1 MTDFT
6 KQDAIIDAS
15 NEIKPL
21 KEKQEKSVKKIFEKF
36 GTIVTISIVVLSM
49 ILFSYNMGYC
59 SVFSLPPSV
68 LSIDIKYFI
77 PFAVHMIGI
86 MVYIFMYISSILAD
100 RITNNNSIDITRVII
115 GITIC
120 LWFMIQ
126 NKMVYALG
134 AWGLLICFC
143 IPIVLELIKKLIVKI
158 IHRPIKNQTIDKERY
173 EFEKRE
179 YISRTLFPNNSVRLV
194 VSVIAIIVCL
204 SSAFGII
211 SATTKREYQVVKN
224 ENGIYAVIADNSDN
238 LIVQKATIMNESLEI
253 DSNNYSYFAKEDQ
266 ELYKV
271 VFKHVTINK
280 HDNNQILKEL
290 QATKDQV

>member
-1 MTDFT
+1 MPDLT
-6 KQDAIIDAS
+6 KRDALIEAS

-77 PFAVHMIGI
+77 PFAVQMIGI

-158 IHRPIKNQTIDKERY
+158 IHKPIKNQTIDKERY

-179 YISRTLFPNNSVRLV
+179 YISRTLFPNNSVRLA
-194 VSVIAIIVCL
+194 VSVIAVIVCV
-204 SSAFGII
+204 SSAFGMI

-238 LIVQKATIMNESLEI
+238 LIVQKATIMIDSLEI
-253 DSNNYSYFAKEDQ
+253 NTNNYYYFPKEDQ